1 MLFMSERQAESGECL
16 PAMQAASVD
25 DDGDVV
31 FRLSWVFLFE
41 RAVDV
46 TCDTVWAVVSHIS
59 QLSHTHTR
67 TQPGYKTLGR
77 FFEPLHLS
85 TNIHKCC
92 DELELSHDFSSNS
105 DFVYH
110 LLR

>member
-31 FRLSWVFLFE
+31 FRLSLVFLFE

-46 TCDTVWAVVSHIS
+46 TCDTLWAVVSHIS
-59 QLSHTHTR
+59 QLSHTHTHAHNQDTR
-67 TQPGYKTLGR
+67 HWEDFLNLCTCPQI
-77 FFEPLHLS
+77 S
-85 TNIHKCC
+85 TNAAT
-92 DELELSHDFSSNS
+92 N
-105 DFVYH
+105 
-110 LLR
+110 